1 MKSFMFLISLY
12 GKNIVNGKMP
22 IGVANTSDRNIIAR
36 FVYSKYD
43 LALKEQTSNTCYYK
57 TGIHYE
63 YTTNDDKVFVHV
75 DAIDKID

>member
-1 MKSFMFLISLY
+1 MKSVMFLISLY
-12 GKNIVNGKMP
+12 GEKINNGKIP

-57 TGIHYE
+57 NGIHYE
-63 YTTNDDKVFVHV
+63 YETDNADVFVHV
-75 DAIDKID
+75 DIIDKIE